1 MIPVSMVQT
10 MIRSQVE
17 GFQTAFPPTNAALRP
32 GQLPRSFVLC
42 SRRLGEYSISRG
54 SWYHSLAV
62 SMLPPMV
69 DKQPSIIT
77 MMTHD
82 DWMPQVGPRKYFLEP
97 LRPKITSH
105 HRTMD
110 VAGGQEES
118 ALVTVELDPGDTGD
132 NDNQGEK
139 QKKKKKSPPRR

>member
-1 MIPVSMVQT
+1 
-10 MIRSQVE
+10 
-17 GFQTAFPPTNAALRP
+17 
-32 GQLPRSFVLC
+32 
-42 SRRLGEYSISRG
+42 
-54 SWYHSLAV
+54 
-62 SMLPPMV
+62 MV

-139 QKKKKKSPPRR
+139 QKKKKKNRAHHAGDGGFRRQRKDADANARGR